1 MSCIKSHNATYNIL
15 QQKGTICGKQNTPR
29 GAKKWHGQGK
39 QPRLKGLISECG
51 AIPIHPNRA
60 YQ

>member
-29 GAKKWHGQGK
+29 GAKKWSGQGK
-39 QPRLKGLISECG
+39 QLRLKGLISGCG
-51 AIPIHPNRA
+51 
-60 YQ
+60 QGL